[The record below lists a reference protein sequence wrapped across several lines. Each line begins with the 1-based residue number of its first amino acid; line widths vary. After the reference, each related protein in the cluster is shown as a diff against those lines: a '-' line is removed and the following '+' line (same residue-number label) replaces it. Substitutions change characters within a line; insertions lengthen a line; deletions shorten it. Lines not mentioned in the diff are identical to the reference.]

1 MDTKK
6 YITTYRND
14 LNRKSAAVCH
24 NHAVISSKNFKWDHR
39 LREKWFVNYVRKY
52 IYYFIINYYIIDY
65 FAKYY

>member
-39 LREKWFVNYVRKY
+39 LREK
-52 IYYFIINYYIIDY
+52 
-65 FAKYY
+65 